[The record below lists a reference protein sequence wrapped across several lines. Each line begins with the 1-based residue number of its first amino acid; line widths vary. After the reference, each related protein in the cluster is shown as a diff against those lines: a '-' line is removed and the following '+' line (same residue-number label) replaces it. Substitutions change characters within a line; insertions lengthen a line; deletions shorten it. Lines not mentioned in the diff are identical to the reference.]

1 MQAKLVLQ
9 VFLADSLAVLEG
21 LGVVVLGNVGVGG
34 GVEHIDVDA
43 VQNAAQLI
51 LLLAQQAVQTM
62 AEPGVENFLCIGG
75 ADGRDLIGTLDCTLH
90 EVGTAV
96 VLHHMGVAGT
106 DAAGILEDIQAVL
119 ALVGNVMDGEHRLDA
134 AEFIQMAVIQV
145 QIDRSQRG
153 LPVVAVD
160 DIRLE
165 IGVEQ
170 HFEDGTGEEGKALA
184 VIVEAVQAAAFEV
197 ILVVDKVVDNAVALG
212 LEQAAVLAAP
222 AHRHAE
228 IGDIGQR
235 ILEFQIAVQ
244 RHNDAGV
251 DAIANQRLG
260 QSARNVGQ
268 AAGLGKGS
276 SLAGCIQDFH
286 KHLRAN
292 FKK

>member
-1 MQAKLVLQ
+1 
-9 VFLADSLAVLEG
+9 
-21 LGVVVLGNVGVGG
+21 
-34 GVEHIDVDA
+34 
-43 VQNAAQLI
+43 
-51 LLLAQQAVQTM
+51 
-62 AEPGVENFLCIGG
+62 
-75 ADGRDLIGTLDCTLH
+75 
-90 EVGTAV
+90 
-96 VLHHMGVAGT
+96 MGVAGT

-235 ILEFQIAVQ
+235 ILEF
-244 RHNDAGV
+244 
-251 DAIANQRLG
+251 
-260 QSARNVGQ
+260 
-268 AAGLGKGS
+268 
-276 SLAGCIQDFH
+276 
-286 KHLRAN
+286 
-292 FKK
+292 